1 MSKITTLR
9 LFYDISYIKT
19 MIFYG
24 CALHSPARTENF
36 RSHAEAII
44 SRPIG
49 ETLFVKI
56 KIAYIFARGATAGY
70 SQRNNKNSERFCC
83 QK

>member
-24 CALHSPARTENF
+24 CALHSPARSENF

-49 ETLFVKI
+49 KTLFVENKDSLHI
-56 KIAYIFARGATAGY
+56 RKRSNSGVFTA
-70 SQRNNKNSERFCC
+70 K
-83 QK
+83 